1 MTTVP
6 SRLARII
13 EACRRSGLDLSVNE
27 VSDILYLA
35 DHGVGAASLRPPR
48 SASPPGGN
56 ATAPELPE
64 AERPLPPIA
73 GSGIRDAPDW
83 SGPSVPLLPYRH
95 GENEGRAGVPMRAPA
110 APVLHR
116 RRFAKALRFLKR
128 TVPSAVDFEL
138 DATATARQ
146 AADTELWDPVLV
158 AISRRWLGLAVV
170 VDEAASGPG
179 WGPEI
184 HELIRAFEE
193 SGAFSGIRVWKFDS
207 DAPPDGPLTVRGG
220 GAVAL
225 AGRDSRE
232 IADPTGRRAVLVL
245 SDCVGAGWS
254 DGRVGNMIDD
264 WAAANPVAIVQLLP
278 QRLWSRCGAA
288 LVEVDWRAG
297 RRATTGQRPQW
308 RPRAREDRVAT
319 LLAETPPTKPGTIVP
334 VLDLTPGALADWARL
349 VTGTSPEWR
358 RGMAFDTAQRS
369 KTENEQAIED
379 DPEENEDPAKLRA
392 ARFRA
397 VASPEAFRLATL
409 LAAVPLQPAVV
420 RMVQRTMLGDKR
432 STYWAE
438 ILLSGLIFRTMGTGT
453 ERPTYE
459 FIDGVREQLLTYLTR
474 RESLGLLQSA
484 SEFISSRMG
493 GTLDFLALLAED
505 DLDGLSDADR
515 PLARVAVQV
524 LRSLGGSYADKAQ
537 QISSKIT
544 RSRLTS
550 SNVSNRTA
558 GIEFPPHEGGDS
570 RDGELMTTT
579 NPPESSAAAGRNRE
593 QSRVVIWDVPQRTQ
607 HFTGRDEL
615 LDDLRQDL
623 IHNLNR
629 AAVLVPRALFGLGGV
644 GKTAL
649 ANEYAHRFRGEY
661 DVVWWIPA
669 EDLADVRRSLVELSR
684 ALRLPENTDQ
694 SETIRTLLRAL
705 HEGYPKARWLLI
717 YDNATTPGQI
727 RELLPTPKRHGHVL
741 VTSRERSWGEHGA
754 LLEVGTFTRPE
765 SIALLHRRAAQLSE
779 EDADQLSEVLGD
791 LPLALHQAA
800 AWHAETGLP
809 VAEYRRRYDEKLAL
823 LAEVDLPHEYPRPV
837 GAAFGVSYDQLQ
849 SRSEAAAQ
857 LLQLCSYFGPEPIY
871 VEMLYRARNMV
882 DLPQPL
888 RRQLADRST
897 IARELRETS
906 RYELVKFD
914 QARGRFQLHRL
925 VQSVLRSTLT
935 EAQRQ
940 TTPRNAHD
948 ILALAN
954 PGNPDELA
962 VSDLVRHA
970 QLSPHILPSGIVEST
985 SDEARRVV
993 LDQIRYRYVVGDY
1006 EGSRELAESTVAQW
1020 QRQHGERD
1028 HLVLHARSHLGT
1040 TLRSLGHPSRS
1051 LEIDE
1056 EVLALLREVVGEND
1070 DLYLLTANGYAADL
1084 RALGRF
1090 RQALEFDRDLL
1101 ARHRNVLRDDD
1112 PATLR
1117 TANNYAVDLRLM
1129 GEFGMALEL
1138 DTLSVQHWTDGYGSD
1153 HHETLFA
1160 VGNLVR
1166 DYYGL
1171 GLYGKALTTQIEA
1184 IATYEAAVGG
1194 THLGVLSA
1202 RRFIAI
1208 LLRKLGRYTEAR
1220 KQAEATHAAH
1230 TARMPEHHEYT
1241 LTATMTLCN
1250 SLRDE
1255 NYDLSSLIRARDL
1268 AYGALAL
1275 YERYFNEPPFIEVCR
1290 TNLAIVLRRLGEVA
1304 EAARANETAMRR
1316 LEENLGERH
1325 PYFLCSASNLASD
1338 LAALGDYEAASQLSG
1353 HVLTLSRIDDIR
1365 GPDHPYTLGCALN
1378 HAIDLERTGR
1388 GAEAETLWRDTVA
1401 RFDHILGAD
1410 HPDSIAARNKQRID
1424 ADIEP
1429 PPT

>member
-1 MTTVP
+1 MR
-6 SRLARII
+6 SRLAAII
-13 EACRRSGLDLSVNE
+13 EACRAAGLDLSVTE
-27 VSDILYLA
+27 LREIVYLA
-35 DHGVGAASLRPPR
+35 GHDVTAGTLLPLR
-48 SASPPGGN
+48 SASAARGKVDPPG
-56 ATAPELPE
+56 TPEGG
-64 AERPLPPIA
+64 ALPPPA
-73 GSGIRDAPDW
+73 GAAGNVGQTPEW

-95 GENEGRAGVPMRAPA
+95 TEGGVRAGLPMRAPA
-110 APVLHR
+110 AQVLSRHA
-116 RRFAKALRFLKR
+116 FAKALRFLKKVVAS
-128 TVPSAVDFEL
+128 TVDFEL
-138 DATATARQ
+138 DAAATARQ

-179 WGPEI
+179 WTPEI
-184 HELIRAFEE
+184 NELIRAFEE
-193 SGAFSGIRVWKFDS
+193 SGAFSGIRVWRFDS
-207 DAPPDGPLTVRGG
+207 DAPLDGPLTVRGG
-220 GAVAL
+220 GAAAL
-225 AGRDSRE
+225 SGRDSRE

-245 SDCVGAGWS
+245 SDCVGAGWG
-254 DGRVGNMIDD
+254 DGRVGSMIDD
-264 WAAANPVAIVQLLP
+264 WAAVNPVAILHLLP
-278 QRLWSRCGAA
+278 QRLWSRCGAV
-288 LVEVDWRAG
+288 LVEGDWRSG
-297 RRATTGQRPQW
+297 RPMAAGQRAQW
-308 RPRAREDRVAT
+308 QPRNPGDDVTAVLPETAPPV
-319 LLAETPPTKPGTIVP
+319 AETGAIVP
-334 VLDLTPGALADWARL
+334 VLDLTPGALDGWARL
-349 VTGTSPEWR
+349 VAGAVPEWR
-358 RGMAFDTAQRS
+358 RGMAFDTAQRGPAA
-369 KTENEQAIED
+369 TGRQLDD
-379 DPEENEDPAKLRA
+379 DPNESDDPARLLT

-397 VASPEAFRLATL
+397 VASPGAFRLATL
-409 LAAVPLQPAVV
+409 LSAVPLQTSVV
-420 RMVQRTMLGDKR
+420 RMVQHTMLGDKR

-438 ILLSGLIFRTMGTGT
+438 ILLSGLICRSGGIGAERT
-453 ERPTYE
+453 TYE
-459 FIDGVREQLLTYLTR
+459 FVDGVREQLLTRLTR
-474 RESLGLLQSA
+474 RESIGLLQSA
-484 SEFISSRMG
+484 SEFVASRMG
-493 GTLDFLALLAED
+493 GTLDFLALLADD
-505 DLDGLSDADR
+505 DLDGLSEADR

-524 LRSLGGSYADKAQ
+524 LRSLGGSYADKAE
-537 QISSKIT
+537 QISNRIA
-544 RSRLTS
+544 RSRLTAS
-550 SNVSNRTA
+550 SVSNRMT
-558 GIEFPPHEGGDS
+558 EVDFSPHEGGNS
-570 RDGELMTTT
+570 RDGEPMTTP
-579 NPPESSAAAGRNRE
+579 NPTESSSTGGRSRE

-607 HFTGRDEL
+607 HFTGRDDL
-615 LDDLRQDL
+615 LDNLRQDL

-649 ANEYAHRFRGEY
+649 ANEYAHRYRNEY

-727 RELLPTPKRHGHVL
+727 RDLLPTPKRHGHVL
-741 VTSRERSWGEHGA
+741 VTSRERTWGEHGA
-754 LLEVGTFTRPE
+754 LLEVGTFNRTE
-765 SIALLHRRAAQLSE
+765 SISLLRRRATHLSE
-779 EDADQLSEVLGD
+779 EEADQLAELLGD

-800 AWHAETGLP
+800 AWHAETGLE

-837 GAAFGVSYDQLQ
+837 GSAFGVSYDQLQ
-849 SRSEAAAQ
+849 SRSLAAAQ

-871 VEMLYRARNMV
+871 VEMLYRARNMT

-906 RYELVKFD
+906 RYELIKFD

-925 VQSVLRSTLT
+925 VQSVLRSTLN
-935 EAQRQ
+935 EQQRQ

-962 VSDLVRHA
+962 VPDLIRHA

-1020 QRQHGERD
+1020 QRQHGEND
-1028 HLVLHARSHLGT
+1028 ILVLHARSHLGT
-1040 TLRSLGHPSRS
+1040 TLRSLGHPAWS
-1051 LEIDE
+1051 LEIDQ
-1056 EVLALLREVVGEND
+1056 EVLALLETVVGRND
-1070 DLYLLTANGYAADL
+1070 DLYLVTANGYAADL

-1090 RQALEFDRDLL
+1090 REALEFDERLL
-1101 ARHRNVLRDDD
+1101 RQHREVLRDDD

-1129 GEFGMALEL
+1129 GDFGKALEL
-1138 DTLSVQHWTDGYGSD
+1138 DTQSVQHWTDGYGSD

-1184 IATYEAAVGG
+1184 ITTYEAAVGG
-1194 THLGVLSA
+1194 THLGILSA
-1202 RRFIAI
+1202 RRFISV
-1208 LLRKLGRYTEAR
+1208 LMRKLGRYTEAR

-1241 LTATMTLCN
+1241 LSASMTLCN
-1250 SLRDE
+1250 ALRDE
-1255 NYDLSSLIRARDL
+1255 HRDLESLMRARDL
-1268 AYGALAL
+1268 AFGALGL

-1290 TNLAIVLRRLGEVA
+1290 TNLAIVLRHLGEVA
-1304 EAARANETAMRR
+1304 DAARANETAMRR
-1316 LEENLGERH
+1316 LEETLGERH
-1325 PYFLCSASNLASD
+1325 PYFLCSASNYASD

-1353 HVLTLSRIDDIR
+1353 RVLVLSSHEEIR
-1365 GPDHPYTLGCALN
+1365 GVDHPYTLGCALN

-1388 GAEAETLWRDTVA
+1388 TARAEALWHDTVA
-1401 RFDHILGAD
+1401 RFDHILGVD